1 MDTGAY
7 HALQKRIGD
16 ACRCIRLPLHVLVIQ
31 DTVQKLRGRYDTDQ
45 TPSEDFEQ
53 VQALYE
59 NLYACERLELAVDEI
74 EYGIGSLK
82 RCLADAPSEPE
93 ADRGVRK
100 RIERLIEDGKK
111 DLASAEG
118 ELDTRRTVL
127 AQLKQTKNES
137 VLLILFFKAVPRWS
151 ELDTDSLQRIIALT
165 WQNFTYKDALAALE
179 AIVYRDLESQSGAG

>member
-16 ACRCIRLPLHVLVIQ
+16 ACRCIRLPLHALVIQ
-31 DTVQKLRGRYDTDQ
+31 DTVQKFRDRYDTDHK
-45 TPSEDFEQ
+45 PSEDFEQ

-93 ADRGVRK
+93 ADRGVRE
-100 RIERLIEDGKK
+100 RIECLIKVGEN
-111 DLASAEG
+111 DLATARG
-118 ELDTRRTVL
+118 ELDTRRPAL
-127 AQLKQTKNES
+127 AQLKQAKNES
-137 VLLILFFKAVPRWS
+137 LLLDLLFNEVPGWHR
-151 ELDTDSLQRIIALT
+151 LAPDSLQRIIHLT
-165 WQNFTYKDALAALE
+165 WENFTYKDALATLE
-179 AIVYRDLESQSGAG
+179 AIVDRDLSPS